1 MAKTIASLSQKTD
14 KKIKGLNEQLEGIR
28 KEMAKLKADEAAK
41 LKEIKEAEAL
51 RLSERSAGIGKT
63 LSEKGIDM
71 NKLNEALKSNTELLN
86 MLLGACAEEPE
97 EEEEEKKKASGTE
110 KAEKKKADKE
120 ESTSEL
126 SPKSDKE
133 VKFQIT

>member
-97 EEEEEKKKASGTE
+97 EEEKKKASGTE

-120 ESTSEL
+120 ESASEP
-126 SPKSDKE
+126 SPESNKE